1 MAPQRNESIADL
13 LRSAL
18 ERNPDAVAVRT
29 LDRQLTYRELLGK
42 AGAVAK
48 RLDAVEVPVD
58 EPVGLLLRRTP
69 ELIAALLGVLLSG
82 RTYLPLDAGHPA
94 DRIAFLLA
102 DSGARRVLVDQDCA
116 GSVPPG
122 PWTLIDTDACMANH
136 REGELPFRATVP
148 GATALVIYT
157 SGTTGAPKGCWIT
170 HRSLD
175 NFVGWTVHHC
185 PRETFECSVAAT
197 SLCFDFSVAEIL
209 PALTVGGSVLVL
221 NNHVEVA
228 DLPAHV
234 RPTQIN
240 GVPSVLSDVMRDRPL
255 PSSVQ
260 LVTLG
265 GEAVP
270 PSLVARLLD
279 SGVPLV
285 RNVYGPT
292 ETTVV
297 ATSTYL
303 TRADTDRT
311 VSLGD
316 PVSGVEIYLVDD
328 AFQQVPDGAVGELV
342 IGGIGVSNG
351 YPRLPALTASRFVAD
366 PFSGNPGRRVYRS
379 GDHARRTEDGRL
391 EFVGRRD
398 HQVKIR
404 GVRIEL
410 SEIEQVLMSHRL
422 VSAAAVSV
430 AGTEPAQYLLAYI
443 WPADHGT
450 PPTVAE
456 LSAHVGAK
464 LPSALRPAH
473 YALLDELPLTTN
485 GKIDRSRLPREPQ
498 LLADRDHRSPEVAN
512 EEVGLL
518 EGRLAEIW
526 ASTLKVQTVRR
537 DDNIYALG
545 GNSMALIRIRKSIGA
560 ELGMDVPMQVLLGC
574 PTVAELAAELLDEF
588 PADPDMTRGKV
599 R

>member
-1 MAPQRNESIADL
+1 MPRHGNESIAEL
-13 LRSAL
+13 LRSAW

-42 AGAVAK
+42 AGAVAE
-48 RLDAVEVPVD
+48 RLDALAVPAD

-82 RTYLPLDAGHPA
+82 RTYLPLDAAHPT

-122 PWTLIDTDACMANH
+122 PWTLVDADACMANH

-175 NFVGWTVHHC
+175 NFVGWTVDHC

-209 PALTVGGSVLVL
+209 PALAVGGSVLVL
-221 NNHVEVA
+221 NHHVEVA

-240 GVPSVLSDVMRDRPL
+240 GVPSVLSDVLRDRPL

-297 ATSTYL
+297 ATSAYL

-311 VSLGD
+311 VSLGE

-351 YPRLPALTASRFVAD
+351 YPRLPALTADRFVAD
-366 PFSGNPGRRVYRS
+366 PFSGSPGRRVYRS

-410 SEIEQVLMSHRL
+410 SEIEQVLMSHQR
-422 VSAAAVSV
+422 VSAAAVGV

-456 LSAHVGAK
+456 LSAHVEAK

-473 YALLDELPLTTN
+473 YALLDDLPLTTN
-485 GKIDRSRLPREPQ
+485 GKIDRSRLPREPR
-498 LLADRDHRSPEVAN
+498 LLSDCDHGAPEVAN
-512 EEVGLL
+512 EEVALL

-526 ASTLKVQTVRR
+526 ASTLKVQAVRR

-545 GNSMALIRIRKSIGA
+545 GSSMALIRIRRSIGA
-560 ELGMDVPMQVLLGC
+560 ELGMDVPMQILLGC

-588 PADPDMTRGKV
+588 LLTRT
-599 R
+599 

>member
-1 MAPQRNESIADL
+1 MPRHDTESIAGL
-13 LRSAL
+13 LRSAGD
-18 ERNPDAVAVRT
+18 RNPQAVAVRT
-29 LDRQLTYRELLGK
+29 LDRELTYRELLGK
-42 AGAVAK
+42 ADAIAR
-48 RLDAVEVPVD
+48 RLDALGVPVD

-82 RTYLPLDAGHPA
+82 RTYLPLDAAHPA

-122 PWTLIDTDACMANH
+122 PWTLIDADACMADDH
-136 REGELPFRATVP
+136 EGALPFRTTIP
-148 GATALVIYT
+148 GSTALVIYT
-157 SGTTGAPKGCWIT
+157 SGTTGKPKGCWIT

-175 NFVGWTVHHC
+175 NFVRWTVQHC
-185 PRETFECSVAAT
+185 PRDTFECSVAAT

-209 PALTVGGSVLVL
+209 PALVVGGSVLVL
-221 NNHVEVA
+221 NNHMELA

-234 RPTQIN
+234 QPTQIN
-240 GVPSVLSDVMRDRPL
+240 GVPSVLSDLVRDRPL
-255 PSSVQ
+255 PSSVR

-311 VSLGD
+311 CSLGD
-316 PVSGVEIYLVDD
+316 PVDGVEIYLVDD
-328 AFQQVPDGAVGELV
+328 TFRPVPDGTVGELV

-351 YPRLPALTASRFVAD
+351 YPRLAALTASRFVAD
-366 PFSGNPGRRVYRS
+366 PFSKNPGRRVYRT

-391 EFVGRRD
+391 VFVGRRD

-410 SEIEQVLMSHRL
+410 SEIEQVLMSHPS
-422 VSAAAVSV
+422 VSTAAVAV
-430 AGTEPAQYLLAYI
+430 AGTGPGQFLLAYI
-443 WPADHGT
+443 WPADHGD

-456 LSAHVGAK
+456 LSAHVKAE
-464 LPSALRPAH
+464 LPTALWPAH
-473 YALLDELPLTTN
+473 YALLDELPRTTN
-485 GKIDRSRLPREPQ
+485 GKVDRSRLPREPQ
-498 LLADRDHRSPEVAN
+498 FLSDGVPGAPGVAN
-512 EEVGLL
+512 EEVALL
-518 EGRLAEIW
+518 ERRLGEIW
-526 ASTLKVQTVRR
+526 ASALKVPAVRR
-537 DDNIYALG
+537 DDNIYTLG
-545 GNSMALIRIRKSIGA
+545 GSSLTLIRVRASIAA
-560 ELGMDVPMQVLLGC
+560 ELGMEVPMSVLIDC
-574 PTVAELAAELLDEF
+574 PTVAELATELLDEF
-588 PADPDMTRGKV
+588 LLTLT
-599 R
+599 

>member
-1 MAPQRNESIADL
+1 MPGQGHESIAGL
-13 LRSAL
+13 LHSAW

-29 LDRQLTYRELLGK
+29 PDRQLTYRELLGK
-42 AGAVAK
+42 AGAVAE
-48 RLDAVEVPVD
+48 RLDALAVPVD

-82 RTYLPLDAGHPA
+82 RTYLPLDAAHPT

-102 DSGARRVLVDQDCA
+102 DSGARRVLVDEDCA

-122 PWTLIDTDACMANH
+122 PWTLVDADACMANH

-175 NFVGWTVHHC
+175 NFVGWTVRHC

-197 SLCFDFSVAEIL
+197 SLCFDFHVAEIL
-209 PALTVGGSVLVL
+209 PALAVGGSVLVL
-221 NNHVEVA
+221 NHHVEVA

-240 GVPSVLSDVMRDRPL
+240 GVPSVLSDVLRDRPL

-297 ATSTYL
+297 ATSAYL
-303 TRADTDRT
+303 TGADTDRT
-311 VSLGD
+311 VSLGE
-316 PVSGVEIYLVDD
+316 PVSGAEIYLVDD
-328 AFQQVPDGAVGELV
+328 AFQQVPEGAVGELV

-351 YPRLPALTASRFVAD
+351 YPRLAALTASRFVAD

-410 SEIEQVLMSHRL
+410 SEIEQVLMSHQL
-422 VSAAAVSV
+422 VSAAAVAV

-443 WPADHGT
+443 WPADHGS

-456 LSAHVGAK
+456 LSAHVEAK

-473 YALLDELPLTTN
+473 YALLDDLPLTTN
-485 GKIDRSRLPREPQ
+485 GKIDRSRLPREPR
-498 LLADRDHRSPEVAN
+498 LLSDGDHGAPEVAN
-512 EEVGLL
+512 EEVALL

-526 ASTLKVQTVRR
+526 ASTLKVRAVRR

-545 GNSMALIRIRKSIGA
+545 GSSMALIRIRKSIGA
-560 ELGMDVPMQVLLGC
+560 ELGLDVPMPILLGC

-588 PADPDMTRGKV
+588 LLTRT
-599 R
+599 

>member
-1 MAPQRNESIADL
+1 MARQSNESIADL

-18 ERNPDAVAVRT
+18 GRNSDAVAVRS
-29 LDRQLTYRELLGK
+29 LDRELTYRELLGK
-42 AGAVAK
+42 AGAIAK
-48 RLDAVEVPVD
+48 RLDALGVPVD

-82 RTYLPLDAGHPA
+82 RTYLPLDAAHPVN
-94 DRIAFLLA
+94 RIAFLLA

-116 GSVPPG
+116 DSVPPG
-122 PWTLIDTDACMANH
+122 PWTLIDADACTAGH
-136 REGELPFRATVP
+136 HEGELPFRATIP
-148 GATALVIYT
+148 GSTALVIYT
-157 SGTTGAPKGCWIT
+157 SGTTGMPKGCWIT

-175 NFVGWTVHHC
+175 NFVRWTVDNC

-209 PALTVGGSVLVL
+209 PTLAVGGSVLVL
-221 NNHVEVA
+221 NNHVEVL
-228 DLPAHV
+228 DLPEHM
-234 RPTQIN
+234 RPTQVN
-240 GVPSVLSDVMRDRPL
+240 GVPSVLSDVIRDRPL
-255 PSSVQ
+255 PSSVG

-316 PVSGVEIYLVDD
+316 PVSGVEIYLVDNT
-328 AFQQVPDGAVGELV
+328 FQQVPDGTVGELV
-342 IGGIGVSNG
+342 IGGLGVSNG
-351 YPRLPALTASRFVAD
+351 YPRLAALTAGRFVAD
-366 PFSGNPGRRVYRS
+366 PFSGQPGGRVYRT

-422 VSAAAVSV
+422 VSAAAVAV
-430 AGTEPAQYLLAYI
+430 AGAEPAQILLAYI

-450 PPTVAE
+450 PPTAAE
-456 LSAHVGAK
+456 LSAHVEAK
-464 LPSALRPAH
+464 LPSALWPAH
-473 YALLDELPLTTN
+473 YALLDELPLTPN
-485 GKIDRSRLPREPQ
+485 GKIDRSRLPREPR
-498 LLADRDHRSPEVAN
+498 LLSDRDHGTPEIAN
-512 EEVGLL
+512 EDAALL
-518 EGRLAEIW
+518 ERRLAEIW
-526 ASTLKVQTVRR
+526 ASTLKVQTVQR

-545 GNSMALIRIRKSIGA
+545 GSSMALIRIRKSIVA
-560 ELGMDVPMQVLLGC
+560 ELGMDVPMPVLLGC

-588 PADPDMTRGKV
+588 LLTRT
-599 R
+599 